1 MIRGA
6 SALFHAA
13 LGIWVGGMLT
23 LGTIVAPVVFRSVP
37 SRLLA
42 GTVFGNVL
50 QAFGWFQIALAAAC
64 LLSLLVLRI
73 GGGLDN
79 RRAAVRIVAVVAM
92 LVLVC
97 VSQFHLAPEI
107 VRERDRLVG
116 FDSIPSG
123 TPQKARFDT
132 LHRRSVQLAGAT
144 LLIGLSVLGLSLA
157 SSKPS
162 DGA

>member
-23 LGTIVAPVVFRSVP
+23 LGAVVAPVVFKSVP
-37 SRLLA
+37 SRLQA
-42 GTVFGNVL
+42 GTIFGNVL
-50 QAFGWFQIALAAAC
+50 QVFGWFQIALAAVC
-64 LLSLLVLRI
+64 LLCLIVLRI
-73 GGGLDN
+73 AGGLDN
-79 RRAAVRIVAVVAM
+79 RRAAVRIGAVVVM

-107 VRERDRLVG
+107 VQERDRLVG

-132 LHRRSVQLAGAT
+132 LHHRSVQLAGAT
-144 LLIGLSVLGLSLA
+144 LLLGFSVLALSLA
-157 SSKPS
+157 SSKP